1 MNEVPNI
8 KIVKEDDKYVAIA
21 INFPGCIGIGESESV
36 AVKELGKSIV
46 DYMEKVIKNVMDIVS
61 KPNIDRVS
69 VSSGLK
75 KLKKYE
81 KMIRSFKLPL
91 KKKDSIFKLLMKSDI
106 NVNASNEEA
115 VYSDPQVSML
125 GRDDDLSSMIG
136 ENGSSMNEMLEGD
149 VGYVINLPI
158 NLN

>member
-8 KIVKEDDKYVAIA
+8 KVIKEDNKYVAVA
-21 INFPGCIGIGESESV
+21 INFPGCIGIGDTESI

-46 DYMEKVIKNVMDIVS
+46 DYMEKVIKNVMEIVS

-69 VSSGLK
+69 ASSNLN

-91 KKKDSIFKLLMKSDI
+91 KKKDSIFKLLMKSDMGV
-106 NVNASNEEA
+106 NVNNEEA
-115 VYSDPQVSML
+115 MFSDPQISML
-125 GRDDDLSSMIG
+125 GKDSDFSSIVG
-136 ENGSSMNEMLEGD
+136 DGDSSVNDILEGD